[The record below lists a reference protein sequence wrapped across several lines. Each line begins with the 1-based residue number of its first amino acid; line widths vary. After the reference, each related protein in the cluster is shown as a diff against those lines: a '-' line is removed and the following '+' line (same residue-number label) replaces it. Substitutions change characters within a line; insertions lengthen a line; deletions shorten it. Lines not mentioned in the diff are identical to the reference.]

1 MTTAPS
7 NPYRGLRPYESSDS
21 ELFFGRKRLTQR
33 LLDRLAAGGRLHL
46 LSGACGVGKTSLLQ
60 AGVLPALTG
69 LGLRGY
75 VIGHPSLDPF
85 EQLRRQGV
93 VGADEDL
100 GLALRG
106 AAGPLRPLLVIDH
119 GEELVTAGGGLPQRN
134 LVQQLQRILE
144 APAGQD
150 AGLLLL
156 LAVRSDF
163 LAPLV
168 AAVPWFLPWVEQP
181 SIHVAATLELSE
193 WMAMVREPAGRV
205 GTTVEP
211 ALLTALSTDLEE
223 LHSRGEERLLSPLL
237 LLSFVLHKLWERS
250 EGTALRVADYQQL
263 GGLRQALTRTA
274 DAAWS
279 TLPSHNSARRALLSL
294 VATQGD
300 GANTLLLPRPLPLS
314 EWRLQEGAASSSLE
328 ATSAATVMALYGSG
342 LLHIDEAHD
351 SVELIHAG
359 LLEHWPKLRT
369 LYREEQDFLHWHRE
383 MVTMV
388 LPARDGA
395 PAAEGGGS
403 EPRPAA
409 EPAPLPSALSGNE
422 LAEAERW
429 LTERPA
435 EIDASVRRLIEQ
447 SQASRISRLQFR
459 SRPPLAMA
467 PSVTAGVPW
476 PLALGVG
483 LVILLSVMALQ
494 RFVHHGALRGTELS
508 LAAERGA
515 RASILVMQPGQ
526 DSSALSLAIRAVAP
540 TLRDGMP
547 VPQLAKE
554 GLMTAYSVA
563 KNSQPLHGHTDRVDS
578 AVFDPS
584 GMRVLTASTDRTA
597 RIWDAHTG
605 RQLMLFAGHRA
616 MLTTAI
622 FSPDGGLVLTTSS
635 DGTARIWEVA
645 SGRLL
650 HELLGHDKPIEMG
663 QFSADGQRVVT
674 AGHDGTARLWEVRTG
689 RLLHVLSGHSDRVT
703 AALFSRDGRR
713 ILTTSW
719 DRSAR
724 IWDGQSGQP
733 LHTLSGHS
741 HRLNLAAFS
750 ADGTRVATASWDQT
764 VRLWNLSELTAH
776 NATAKP
782 AVPPTAPGPL
792 PAPSAAA
799 SPASA
804 AAPGSTAGAGG
815 GAAAATFGSIILRHE
830 ERIQS
835 LVFSPDGKWL
845 ATAGSNGLLKLWDGR
860 SGELKARLS
869 GHYGSIFGLDF
880 AADSQHFV
888 SAGTDR
894 TVRLWNVGVE
904 RAVAVLYGHSAH
916 IYTAAFSPSGA
927 RVVTAS
933 YDQTA
938 RIWDVRA
945 GQPVAILQGHRRGV
959 TSATFSRSGSRIVTT
974 SEDHTARLWA
984 WPGGA
989 EVATLPE
996 HTNLVNMAAFSPD
1009 GSLIATAS
1017 SDHDVRLWDGQTGR
1031 ALRVLRG
1038 HNTPVFAVA
1047 FSPSGERLVS
1057 AGADHVLRFWDPQ
1070 TGAQTAEVSGHSG
1083 NTNWLAFSPDGR
1095 LMVSAGSEGETWV
1108 RDGHSGAQL
1117 RMLRGHT
1124 GRVNRAEFFMSSGTG
1139 GDLRLAT
1146 ASSDRSVRMWD
1157 PHTGTVLSVL
1167 SGFADEVSSV
1177 SPSPDGRR
1185 LLIVSGEQGVRLWD
1199 VAAEM
1204 PLTVLP
1210 GFFEE
1215 SITASYGWPDGR
1227 YFIIA
1232 SSDGLTKVYTDD
1244 YPANLAGTLS
1254 AACALLRYQREFE
1267 RVKADCP
1274 SN

>member
-1 MTTAPS
+1 MTSVTSATVAPS
-7 NPYRGLRPYESSDS
+7 SPYRGLRPYALADA

-33 LLDRLAAGGRLHL
+33 VLDRLRGGGRLHL
-46 LSGACGVGKTSLLQ
+46 LCGACGVGKTSLVQ
-60 AGVLPALTG
+60 AGVLPALAA
-69 LGLRGY
+69 LGLRGFL
-75 VIGHPSLDPF
+75 ISHPSLDPF
-85 EQLRRQGV
+85 EQLSRQGV
-93 VGADEDL
+93 SGGGEDL
-100 GLALRG
+100 GLALRE
-106 AAGPLRPLLVIDH
+106 AAGGLRPLLILDH
-119 GEELVTAGGGLPQRN
+119 GEELALFGAGLAQRN
-134 LVQQLQRILE
+134 LLQQLARILE
-144 APAGQD
+144 APA
-150 AGLLLL
+150 AAEPPLSLLLV
-156 LAVRSDF
+156 VRSDF
-163 LAPLV
+163 LAPL
-168 AAVPWFLPWVEQP
+168 AAAAPCFLPWLEQP
-181 SIHVAATLELSE
+181 SIHIPATLELSE
-193 WMAMVREPAGRV
+193 WMAMVREPAQRAGFP
-205 GTTVEP
+205 VESGLVS
-211 ALLTALSTDLEE
+211 ALAADLED
-223 LHSRGEERLLSPLL
+223 LHQKGDERSLSPLL

-250 EGTALRVADYQQL
+250 EGHGLRLADYQQL
-263 GGLRQALTRTA
+263 GGLRQALSRTA

-279 TLPSHNSARRALLSL
+279 ALPSHNSARRALLALIESHGQ
-294 VATQGD
+294 AGH
-300 GANTLLLPRPLPLS
+300 TLLLPRPLPLS
-314 EWRLQEGAASSSLE
+314 EWRMQEGAASSSLE
-328 ATSAATVMALYGSG
+328 ANSAAVIMALVGSG
-342 LLHIDEAHD
+342 LLHIDEAQD
-351 SVELIHAG
+351 SVELMHAG
-359 LLEHWPKLRT
+359 LLEHWPKLRL

-383 MVTMV
+383 MVTLV
-388 LPARDGA
+388 LPAKDGPPPGEA
-395 PAAEGGGS
+395 GQAV
-403 EPRPAA
+403 
-409 EPAPLPSALSGNE
+409 APLAPEVPLPPSALSGNE
-422 LAEAERW
+422 LQEAERW
-429 LTERPA
+429 LSERPA
-435 EIDASVRRLIEQ
+435 EIDAAVRRLIEQ
-447 SQASRISRLQFR
+447 SQASRISRLQLR
-459 SRPPLAMA
+459 SRPPQAMA
-467 PSVTAGVPW
+467 PVVTSGLPW
-476 PLALGVG
+476 PLALGIGAV
-483 LVILLSVMALQ
+483 LLLSALALQ
-494 RFVHHGALRGTELS
+494 RFVHHRTLRGTELS

-540 TLRDGMP
+540 TLRAGMP

-563 KNSQPLHGHTDRVDS
+563 KNSRPLHGHSDRVDS

-584 GMRVLTASTDRTA
+584 GMRVLSASTDRTA

-605 RQLMLFAGHRA
+605 RQLLLFAGHRA

-622 FSPDGGLVLTTSS
+622 FSPDGALVLTTSA

-650 HELLGHDKPIEMG
+650 HELLGHGQAIEMG
-663 QFSADGQRVVT
+663 QFSQDGQRIVT
-674 AGHDGTARLWEVRTG
+674 AGHDGTARLWDVRSG
-689 RLLHVLSGHSDRVT
+689 RLLHILSGHSDRVT
-703 AALFSRDGRR
+703 SALFSRDGRR
-713 ILTTSW
+713 ILTASW

-724 IWDGQSGQP
+724 IWDGESGKLQR
-733 LHTLSGHS
+733 TLLGHS
-741 HRLNLAAFS
+741 DRLNLAAFS

-764 VRLWNLSELTAH
+764 VRLWNLAEPA
-776 NATAKP
+776 AVEP
-782 AVPPTAPGPL
+782 AVEPAVRPPL
-792 PAPSAAA
+792 PAHP
-799 SPASA
+799 
-804 AAPGSTAGAGG
+804 
-815 GAAAATFGSIILRHE
+815 GAAAAAAAAPAGFIALPHE
-830 ERIQS
+830 ERIQA

-860 SGELKARLS
+860 SGSLKARLS

-916 IYTAAFSPSGA
+916 IYTAAFSPNGA

-984 WPGGA
+984 WPGAA
-989 EVATLPE
+989 EIATLAE
-996 HTNLVNMAAFSPD
+996 HSNLVNMAAFSPD

-1031 ALRVLRG
+1031 PLRVLHG
-1038 HNTPVFAVA
+1038 HRRPVFAVA

-1057 AGADHVLRFWDPQ
+1057 AGADSVLRFWDPQ

-1095 LMVSAGSEGETWV
+1095 LMVSTGSEGETWV
-1108 RDGHSGAQL
+1108 RDGHSGAPL
-1117 RMLRGHT
+1117 RLLRGHT
-1124 GRVNRAEFFMSSGTG
+1124 SRVNRAEFFLSSGTG

-1167 SGFADEVSSV
+1167 AGFADEVSSV

-1254 AACALLRYQREFE
+1254 AACALLRYQREYE
-1267 RVKADCP
+1267 RVKTDCP

>member
-1 MTTAPS
+1 MTTVPS
-7 NPYRGLRPYESSDS
+7 NPYRGLRPYEVTDS
-21 ELFFGRKRLTQR
+21 ERFFGRKRPVQR
-33 LLDRLAAGGRLHL
+33 LLERLRTGGKLHL
-46 LSGACGVGKTSLLQ
+46 LCGGSGVGKTSLLQ
-60 AGVLPALTG
+60 AGILPALGT

-75 VIGHPSLDPF
+75 IISHPSLDPF
-85 EQLRRQGV
+85 EQLARQGV
-93 VGADEDL
+93 VGAEEDL
-100 GLALRG
+100 ALALR
-106 AAGPLRPLLVIDH
+106 AAGSRPLLILDH
-119 GEELVTAGGGLPQRN
+119 AEELALASVGLPQRN
-134 LVQQLQRILE
+134 LLQQLARILE
-144 APAGQD
+144 SPTEGD
-150 AGLLLL
+150 PGLTLLLS
-156 LAVRSDF
+156 VRADF
-163 LAPLV
+163 MAPL
-168 AAVPWFLPWVEQP
+168 AAVAPCFLPWLEQP
-181 SIHVAATLELSE
+181 SIHLPSTLELSE
-193 WMAMVREPAGRV
+193 WMAMVREPASRAG
-205 GTTVEP
+205 GTVEP
-211 ALLTALSTDLEE
+211 ALIEALAADLAE
-223 LHSRGEERLLSPLL
+223 LHEKQEERALSPLL
-237 LLSFVLHKLWERS
+237 LLSFVLHRLWEGS
-250 EGTALRVADYQQL
+250 EGGVLKRADYQRL
-263 GGLRQALTRTA
+263 GGLRQALSRSA
-274 DAAWS
+274 DAAWAA
-279 TLPSHNSARRALLSL
+279 LPSQNSARRALLAL
-294 VATQGD
+294 IAAHGD
-300 GANTLLLPRPLPLS
+300 EGHTLLLPRPLPLA
-314 EWRLQEGAASSSLE
+314 EWRMQEGNASSSLE
-328 ATSAATVMALYGSG
+328 AHSAAAIMALNGSG
-342 LLHIDEAHD
+342 LLHIDEAQD
-351 SVELIHAG
+351 SVELMHAG
-359 LLEHWPKLRT
+359 LLEHWPKLRA
-369 LYREEQDFLHWHRE
+369 LYRQEQDFLLWHRE
-383 MVTMV
+383 MVTHI
-388 LPARDGA
+388 LPARDLPSPPESG
-395 PAAEGGGS
+395 ER
-403 EPRPAA
+403 EPKSPLPA
-409 EPAPLPSALSGNE
+409 EPLPLPSALSGNE
-422 LAEAERW
+422 LSEAERW
-429 LTERPA
+429 LNERPA
-435 EIDASVRRLIEQ
+435 EIEPSVRRLIEQ
-447 SQASRISRLQFR
+447 SQAHRISRLQLR
-459 SRPPLAMA
+459 SRPPVGMA
-467 PSVTAGVPW
+467 PVVQSGLPW

-483 LVILLSVMALQ
+483 VVLLLSALSLQ
-494 RFVHHGALRGTELS
+494 RFVQHRTQQGTEQNLS
-508 LAAERGA
+508 AERGA
-515 RASILVMQPGQ
+515 RASLLVMQPGQ
-526 DSSALSLAIRAVAP
+526 DSSALALAIRAVAP
-540 TLRDGMP
+540 NLRAGLP

-554 GLMTAYSVA
+554 GLMTAFAVA
-563 KNSQPLHGHTDRVDS
+563 RNSQPLHGHSDRVDT

-616 MLTTAI
+616 MLTTAV
-622 FSPDGGLVLTTSS
+622 FSPDGALILTTSA

-645 SGRLL
+645 SGRLV
-650 HELLGHDKPIEMG
+650 HELLGHGKVIEMG
-663 QFSADGQRVVT
+663 QFSPDSGRVLT
-674 AGHDGTARLWEVRTG
+674 AGHDGTARLWEVRSG
-689 RLLHVLSGHSDRVT
+689 RLLLTLAGHTDRVT

-719 DRSAR
+719 DRTAR
-724 IWDGQSGQP
+724 IWDSESGQS
-733 LHTLSGHS
+733 LRTLVGHGD
-741 HRLNLAAFS
+741 RLNLAAFS
-750 ADGTRVATASWDQT
+750 ADGTRVATTSWDQT
-764 VRLWNLSELTAH
+764 VRLWSVTEPAPPPSS
-776 NATAKP
+776 KP
-782 AVPPTAPGPL
+782 ALPGQ
-792 PAPSAAA
+792 PAP
-799 SPASA
+799 
-804 AAPGSTAGAGG
+804 AAP
-815 GAAAATFGSIILRHE
+815 AAPATEFISLPHD
-830 ERIQS
+830 ERIQA

-845 ATAGSNGLLKLWDGR
+845 ASAGANGMLNLWDAREGK
-860 SGELKARLS
+860 LKARLN

-880 AADSQHFV
+880 APDSQHFV
-888 SAGTDR
+888 STGSDR

-904 RAVAVLYGHSAH
+904 RAVAVLYGHSAV
-916 IYTAAFSPSGA
+916 IYTAAFSPNGA

-989 EVATLPE
+989 EIATLPE

-1017 SDHDVRLWDGQTGR
+1017 SDNDVRLWDGQTGR
-1031 ALRVLRG
+1031 PLRVLHG
-1038 HNTPVFAVA
+1038 HRRPVFAVA

-1057 AGADHVLRFWDPQ
+1057 AGADQVLRFWDPQ

-1095 LMVSAGSEGETWV
+1095 LMVSTGSEGETWV
-1108 RDGHSGAQL
+1108 RDGHSGAPL
-1117 RMLRGHT
+1117 RMLRGHSS
-1124 GRVNRAEFFMSSGTG
+1124 RVNRAEFFISSGTG

-1254 AACALLRYQREFE
+1254 AACALLRHQREFE